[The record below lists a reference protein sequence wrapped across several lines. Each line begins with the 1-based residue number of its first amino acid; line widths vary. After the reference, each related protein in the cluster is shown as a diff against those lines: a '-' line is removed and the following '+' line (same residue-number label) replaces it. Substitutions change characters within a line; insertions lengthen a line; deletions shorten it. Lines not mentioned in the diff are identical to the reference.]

1 MKARSRNLLYDT
13 GDPKPGF
20 GDSLEKVGWGERWEG
35 RFKVYSHVY
44 AYG

>member
-1 MKARSRNLLYDT
+1 MKASRNLLYDT

-20 GDSLEKVGWGERWEG
+20 GDSLEVGWGERWEG
-35 RFKVYSHVY
+35 SFKVYSHVY